1 MWMATILVS
10 EPTRKKKR
18 KEERKET
25 KRLPKA
31 FLLLQTHGQPLPF
44 LTRSLSTSNTVVRW
58 VRRGR
63 WHSRGQ
69 WHHLGSARCI
79 VGLAAVIGCLRVIGL
94 FQPSLTLGCHLHGV
108 SRLSGTRW
116 ACLRR
121 CSCNWYNT
129 RFPSSTGVSTSS
141 GGSSTSRGG
150 RGRFGVSS
158 SSSSCSSACLRTTR
172 AGGCHC

>member
-1 MWMATILVS
+1 M
-10 EPTRKKKR
+10 
-18 KEERKET
+18 
-25 KRLPKA
+25 
-31 FLLLQTHGQPLPF
+31 LLQTHGQPLPF

-79 VGLAAVIGCLRVIGL
+79 VGLAAVIGSLRVIGL
-94 FQPSLTLGCHLHGV
+94 FQASLTFGCHLHGV
-108 SRLSGTRW
+108 SRLSSSVRR
-116 ACLRR
+116 ACLGR

-129 RFPSSTGVSTSS
+129 GFPSSTRVSTSS

-150 RGRFGVSS
+150 RGRFEISS
-158 SSSSCSSACLRTTR
+158 SISCSSACLRTTR